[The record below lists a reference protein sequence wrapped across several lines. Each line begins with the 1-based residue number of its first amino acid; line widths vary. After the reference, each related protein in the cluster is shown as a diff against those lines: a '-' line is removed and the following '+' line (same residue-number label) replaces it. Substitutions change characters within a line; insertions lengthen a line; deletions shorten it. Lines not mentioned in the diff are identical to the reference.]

1 MATDVI
7 CLRPEADFLRI
18 GVTPPATL
26 KIAYRAPNDAD
37 VGALFRDAK
46 VMLIPA
52 TGPKIP
58 NELFKDTTLKLVQ
71 FTGAGVDRV
80 DEAEMKRL
88 GIAVANVPGGSN
100 SAMAEY
106 TVVNAL
112 NLMRKFVWADGEIKA
127 GRYEPARA
135 SMVAANLPGL
145 EGRTIGVI
153 GLGVIGQVVAQAFQR
168 FGARIV
174 YFDTAPRE
182 AAAKALGATQLALP
196 ELLKTSDVVTLHVPL
211 FDATRNL
218 IGEKELAMMKQDAIL
233 IQASRGGIVDET
245 ALAASLTAGHLGGAA
260 VDVYSKEPAES
271 SNPLF
276 ALQGEAARKIIF
288 TPHIAGITL
297 QAFQVLFRASWE
309 NAERVILR
317 SEAPLNR
324 LY

>member
-1 MATDVI
+1 MAHDVI

-26 KIAYRAPNDAD
+26 SIAYRAPADAD
-37 VGALFRDAK
+37 VPALCREAK
-46 VMLIPA
+46 VMVVPA
-52 TGPKIP
+52 VGPKIP
-58 NELFKDTTLKLVQ
+58 VAWLEGSAVKLVQ

-135 SMVAANLPGL
+135 SMVSANLPGL
-145 EGRTIGVI
+145 EGRTVGVI

-168 FGARIV
+168 FGANIV
-174 YFDTAPRE
+174 YFDPAPRD
-182 AAAKALGATQLALP
+182 AAAKILGATSMSLH
-196 ELLKTSDVVTLHVPL
+196 ELLKISDVVTLHVPL

-218 IGEKELAMMKQDAIL
+218 ISEKELAMMKKGAIL

-245 ALAASLTAGHLGGAA
+245 ALAASLTSSHLGGAA
-260 VDVYSKEPAES
+260 VDVYSKEPAEP
-271 SNPLF
+271 SNPLL
-276 ALQGEAARKIIF
+276 ALKGEAAGRILF
-288 TPHIAGITL
+288 TPHIAGVSL
-297 QAFQVLFRASWE
+297 QAFQILFRASWE

-317 SEAPLNR
+317 GEAPLNR

>member
-1 MATDVI
+1 MTHNVI

-18 GVTPPATL
+18 GVTPPSTL
-26 KIAYRAPNDAD
+26 KIAYRAPSDAD
-37 VGALFRDAK
+37 VAALCREAK
-46 VMLIPA
+46 VMVIPA

-58 NELFKDTTLKLVQ
+58 NAVFEGTTIKLVQ

-80 DEAEMKRL
+80 DETEMKRL

-112 NLMRKFVWADGEIKA
+112 NLLRKFVWADAEIKA
-127 GRYEPARA
+127 GRYEPAR
-135 SMVAANLPGL
+135 SQMVAANLPGL
-145 EGRTIGVI
+145 EGRTVGIV

-168 FGARIV
+168 FGANIV
-174 YFDTAPRE
+174 YFDPAPRD
-182 AAAKALGATQLALP
+182 AAATALGATAVSLP
-196 ELLKTSDVVTLHVPL
+196 ELLKDSDVVTLHVPL

-218 IGEKELAMMKQDAIL
+218 IGEKELAMMKKGAIL
-233 IQASRGGIVDET
+233 IQASRGGIVDER
-245 ALAASLTAGHLGGAA
+245 ALAAALASGHLGGAA
-260 VDVYSKEPAES
+260 VDVYSKEPADP

-276 ALQGEAARKIIF
+276 ALKGEAAARIIF
-288 TPHIAGITL
+288 TPHIAGVSL
-297 QAFQVLFRASWE
+297 QAFQVLFRASWD

-317 SEAPLNR
+317 GVAPLHR

>member
-1 MATDVI
+1 MTFDVV

-18 GVTPPATL
+18 GVTPPSTL

-37 VGALFRDAK
+37 VAALFRVAK
-46 VMLIPA
+46 VALIPA
-52 TGPKIP
+52 AGPKIP

-80 DEAEMKRL
+80 DDVEMKRL

-112 NLMRKFVWADGEIKA
+112 NLLRKFVWADSEIKT
-127 GRYEPARA
+127 GRYEPARTQ
-135 SMVAANLPGL
+135 MVSANLPGL
-145 EGRTIGVI
+145 EGRTVGIV

-168 FGARIV
+168 FGANIV
-174 YFDTAPRE
+174 YFDPAPRD
-182 AAAKALGATQLALP
+182 ATAKALNATPMSLH
-196 ELLKTSDVVTLHVPL
+196 ELLKASDVVTLHVPL

-218 IGEKELAMMKQDAIL
+218 IGDKELALMKKGAIL
-233 IQASRGGIVDET
+233 IQASRGGIVDEA
-245 ALAASLTAGHLGGAA
+245 ALAASLTSGHLGGAA
-260 VDVYSKEPAES
+260 VDVYSKEPAEA
-271 SNPLF
+271 SNPLL
-276 ALQGEAARKIIF
+276 ALKGEAASRIIF
-288 TPHIAGITL
+288 TPHIAGVSL
-297 QAFQVLFRASWE
+297 QAFQVLFRASWD

-317 SEAPLNR
+317 GEAPLNR